1 MPFPASVLGLEVR
14 FTSTIGRLSYDVA
27 FHVKD
32 RVDRSMHLS
41 SEVNM
46 RRNLLWALV
55 AGATFCVVQS
65 TEAAETP
72 EFRPLWPAGAP
83 EARGVTDADKPG
95 LWIYPATENPGGA
108 AIIIC
113 PGGGYAIHATDHE
126 GVQPARYLNRL
137 GVTAFVLRY
146 RLAPYRH
153 PDPLRDAQRAI
164 RFVRENAKEFGVDP
178 QRVGIMGFSAGG
190 HLTSTAL
197 TQFDAGNDAAEDKV
211 DRQSCRPDFGILGYP
226 VVSFVADYAHK
237 GSAKNL
243 LGDNTSEDQ
252 LKLLS
257 NDLHVTAETPP
268 VFLFH
273 TSEDTGV
280 PPENSL
286 AFYAACQKAHVP
298 AELHIYQQGPHG
310 VGLAN
315 GHPALS
321 QWINAAGLWL
331 QQNAILTSGKRQ
343 SVQGTISVN
352 GQPLK
357 WGTITL
363 MPEIPHAP
371 VGWAMVRN
379 GQFTIL
385 EKSGPQAGRFEAIV
399 TNLGE
404 VAPGPTIDDAL
415 ELARGQFVE
424 VKDGSDNQFQL
435 QFE

>member
-1 MPFPASVLGLEVR
+1 
-14 FTSTIGRLSYDVA
+14 
-27 FHVKD
+27 
-32 RVDRSMHLS
+32 
-41 SEVNM
+41 M

-55 AGATFCVVQS
+55 AGATFCAVQL
-65 TEAAETP
+65 TEAAERP
-72 EFRPLWPAGAP
+72 EFRLLWPSGAP
-83 EARGVTDADKPG
+83 EARGDAEADKPG
-95 LWIYPATENPGGA
+95 VWIYPAGENPGGA

-126 GVQPARYLNRL
+126 GVQPANYFNRL

-146 RLAPYRH
+146 RLSPYRH
-153 PDPLRDAQRAI
+153 PVPLHDAQQAI
-164 RFVRENAKEFGVDP
+164 RFVRENAKEFGIDP
-178 QRVGIMGFSAGG
+178 HRVGIMGFSAGG
-190 HLTSTAL
+190 HLSSTAL
-197 TQFDAGNDAAEDKV
+197 THFDAGNASAAAGI
-211 DRQSCRPDFGILGYP
+211 DRQSSRPDFGILGYP
-226 VVSFVADYAHK
+226 VISFVADYAHK

-243 LGDNTSEDQ
+243 LGDNTGEDQ
-252 LKLLS
+252 LKQLS
-257 NDLHVTAETPP
+257 NDLHVTSETPP

-286 AFYAACQKAHVP
+286 AFYAACQKAKVP

-321 QWINAAGLWL
+321 EWIDAAGTWL
-331 QQNAILTSGKRQ
+331 RQNAVLTSGKRQ
-343 SVQGTISVN
+343 MVTGMVN
-352 GQPLK
+352 VKGQPLK

-363 MPEIPHAP
+363 MPRNAQAP

-379 GQFTIL
+379 GQFTIP
-385 EKSGPQAGRFEAIV
+385 EKSGPQAGHFEVIV

-404 VAPGPTIDDAL
+404 VAPGPTIDDAS
-415 ELARGQFVE
+415 ELARGQVVE
-424 VKDGSDNQFQL
+424 VKDGSDNEFVL